1 MDWSRA
7 KTILII
13 SFTLLNILLGY
24 QLWVSWYEQ
33 NRGTVVHSQTV
44 KELNQLLSAEQIELK
59 DTLPMDLE
67 KMGYL
72 QIEVVQQDEDWQ
84 PLRSPVDVPPA
95 GGNEEEVTEALQKQI
110 KQLSAY
116 ELDQAAVADR
126 QWIYYQL
133 LGHFPVYVAPVE
145 LRRTGHQLDA
155 YRQVH
160 VKVTSRERTT
170 TVVAPH
176 AAVKSVVEAQLI
188 PAGSVIEEVRLGYIG
203 QLDAQEP
210 QFLVPVWRIFT
221 SGKDPLYVN
230 ALTGGLEADIWP
242 TNP

>member
-13 SFTLLNILLGY
+13 SFTLLNMLLGY
-24 QLWVSWYEQ
+24 QLWVSWHEQ
-33 NRGTVVHSQTV
+33 NRDNVVNSQAV
-44 KELNQLLSAEQIELK
+44 KELNQLLTAGQIELR

-72 QIEVVQQDEDWQ
+72 QIEVVQQDEDWK
-84 PLRSPVDVPPA
+84 PLWPPVDVPPA
-95 GGNEEEVTEALQKQI
+95 GGNEEEVTEALQDQI

-116 ELDQAAVADR
+116 ELDQAAVADKK
-126 QWIYYQL
+126 WIYYQL

-145 LRRTGHQLDA
+145 LRRIGHQLDA
-155 YRQVH
+155 YRQVR

-176 AAVKSVVEAQLI
+176 AALKSVVEAQLI

-210 QFLVPVWRIFT
+210 QFLVPVWRVFAA
-221 SGKDPLYVN
+221 GKDPIYVN
-230 ALTGGLEADIWP
+230 ALTGGLEADSWSTSP
-242 TNP
+242 